1 MLDIFVCEDDPIQLR
16 RIVDYIANYLMI
28 EELDLEMKLA
38 TANPEEVLNAVKLN
52 KKSGLYFLD
61 VDLNHEMSGIVL
73 GAEIRKYDPMGKIV
87 FITTHSELT
96 YLTFVYKVEAMD
108 FILKDQQTDIQARV
122 VACIQ
127 TAYDRV
133 AQDKNPAQAFFQTQV
148 GDKIIRVPYAE
159 ILFFESA
166 PTVHKVIMHLAN
178 RQVEFYGKLKEL
190 EDLSSDF
197 YRCHHSYVVNR
208 KNIQVV
214 KKKEREIIM
223 TNDEVCYAS
232 IRYLKGLLDKQNHS

>member
-1 MLDIFVCEDDPIQLR
+1 MLDIFICEDDPIQLKQFT
-16 RIVDYIANYLMI
+16 DYVESYLMI
-28 EELDLEMKLA
+28 EELDMELRLA
-38 TANPEEVLNAVKLN
+38 TGNPDELLATIQLN

-61 VDLNHEMSGIVL
+61 VDLGHEMSGIML

-108 FILKDQQTDIQARV
+108 FILKDQQTDIQSRI
-122 VACIQ
+122 VACMD

-133 AQDKNPAQAFFQTQV
+133 MRDKNPAKVFFQTQV
-148 GDKIIRVPYAE
+148 GDKVIHVPYDE
-159 ILFFESA
+159 ILFFESS
-166 PTVHKVIMHLAN
+166 PKVHKIIMHLEN
-178 RQVEFYGKLKEL
+178 RQVEFYGKLKDL
-190 EDLSSDF
+190 ENLGANF

-208 KNIQVV
+208 ENILEI

-223 TNDEVCYAS
+223 TNEEVCYAS
-232 IRYLKGLLDKQNHS
+232 MRYLKGLFK